1 MKKFDDWNSIKKELD
16 IKKKNITP
24 KEREV
29 YWASIGENIGFEQNG
44 KGDIFSR
51 PVLILKRFSRNMF
64 YGIPLSTKIKDGN
77 FFYNFT
83 FLDKP
88 SNALLVQG
96 RLFDTK
102 RLENRMGMIEK
113 TDFENIKKSVKE
125 LLSV

>member
-1 MKKFDDWNSIKKELD
+1 MKKYDEWNNIKKNLNV
-16 IKKKNITP
+16 KKKNVIP

-29 YWASIGENIGFEQNG
+29 YWASIGVNIGFEQNG

-51 PVLILKRFSRNMF
+51 PVLILKRFSKNMF
-64 YGIPLSTKIKDGN
+64 YGIPLSTKIREGS

-83 FLDKP
+83 FLNNP

-113 TDFENIKKSVKE
+113 SDFENIRKSVKD
-125 LLSV
+125 LLDV